1 MNYKTLIFN
10 VREQTAGKRGYFF
23 LKSNPSCRRSKVEL
37 CIAQGKFF
45 YNQRVK
51 QSRQAY
57 IFTDSLTMSVLYL
70 LVITKDCRWLKSK
83 CKSPELSSLQPIQEC
98 IKQNYIFL
106 IFYCDLNANKCRAR
120 RISPLHPQ
128 ARIRCIKWLLRQHS
142 SLVRG
147 SSWGFRPSWARKPV
161 VGAVRGAEEFP
172 AAGRMSSESAVCKLL
187 PAMPNPS

>member
-1 MNYKTLIFN
+1 
-10 VREQTAGKRGYFF
+10 
-23 LKSNPSCRRSKVEL
+23 
-37 CIAQGKFF
+37 
-45 YNQRVK
+45 
-51 QSRQAY
+51 
-57 IFTDSLTMSVLYL
+57 MSVLYL

-106 IFYCDLNANKCRAR
+106 IFYCDLNANKCLAR
-120 RISPLHPQ
+120 RTPPPLPRL
-128 ARIRCIKWLLRQHS
+128 ASAVSSDCLDNNS

-187 PAMPNPS
+187 PAMTNPS